1 LKTSRR
7 TNAVL
12 LTLLLACAADA
23 QTPSERARPA
33 PANTK
38 NQSPARTTNQS
49 HAPQAASPATK
60 EARDAKTRERRERQS
75 AAAALN
81 EAAASASNAEDSYKR
96 ALILALAADALW
108 FHDEQAARALF
119 ERAWDAAVAS
129 DKEETTA
136 FESAAGAIPVGGASK
151 DISDVPEEFNRLT
164 RARQEV
170 LAAASRHDSRLTE
183 RYIAELRESVKSLR
197 GEDAAREDDRRRYDV
212 RESLSEFDDEQ
223 TRLNLSRSLIEEGD
237 YGQASEVAAP
247 ELAGGVS
254 AALIRFLI
262 QFHER
267 APTEADSLYGRL
279 LARVAADP
287 RADAND
293 VLLLSSYVFTPSMLA
308 AVDAGG
314 SVNFGI
320 VNGESGGRPVNDA
333 PVAANVTRDFFNV
346 AARVLLRPRPAAR
359 QHGETVALFF
369 AITRLLPFFERG
381 APQLAPQ
388 LQARRQSLAA
398 ELDASSLD
406 SLSSAAGRESLTPA
420 NPTDPLAADLEYSK
434 RGPTSESRDAAR
446 QRIVMRAVKLKL
458 WERARAAASEMEDA
472 EARAGSSALI
482 AVSQVASVADAFGDD
497 EDGDERAARF
507 VQNADVPPLAR
518 ALGYAR
524 AALLASKRHRAARAG
539 ELLDMAQSFAEQT
552 DSGTEARLVAL
563 LVVATTAEEFD
574 PSRAWTAAPAI
585 VQAANEVRDAEPD
598 ELSGGFRLPQLDGA
612 EGVGLGEEL
621 ADFRL
626 DTFFASLAARDF
638 PRALKGARSLSDAT
652 TRSLVIIAASRAR
665 LAASVAHAPE
675 PERAR

>member
-1 LKTSRR
+1 MKTSRR

-12 LTLLLACAADA
+12 LTLLLACATDA

-38 NQSPARTTNQS
+38 NQSPATATNQS
-49 HAPQAASPATK
+49 HAPRAASPATK
-60 EARDAKTRERRERQS
+60 EARDAKARERRERQS
-75 AAAALN
+75 AAAAVN
-81 EAAASASNAEDSYKR
+81 EAAASASNVKDSYKR

-129 DKEETTA
+129 DKEEAAA
-136 FESAAGAIPVGGASK
+136 FESAVGAMPVGGAST
-151 DISDVPEEFNRLT
+151 DIPDVPEELNHVT

-183 RYIAELRESVKSLR
+183 RYIAELRESVKSR
-197 GEDAAREDDRRRYDV
+197 GEDASREDDRRRYDV
-212 RESLSEFDDEQ
+212 RESLSEFDDER
-223 TRLNLSRSLIEEGD
+223 TRLSLSRSLIEEGD

-262 QFHER
+262 QFRVR
-267 APTEADSLYGRL
+267 APTEADALYGRL

-287 RADAND
+287 RDGAND
-293 VLLLSSYVFTPSMLA
+293 VLLLSSYVFTPSLLA

-320 VNGESGGRPVNDA
+320 VNGESGVRPVNAA
-333 PVAANVTRDFFNV
+333 PLATNVTRDLFNV
-346 AARVLLRPRPAAR
+346 AARVLLRTRPAAA
-359 QHGETVALFF
+359 QHGETAALFF

-381 APQLAPQ
+381 APQFAPQ
-388 LQARRQSLAA
+388 LQARRQALAA
-398 ELDASSLD
+398 ELDASSRD

-420 NPTDPLAADLEYSK
+420 NPIDPLAADLEYSK
-434 RGPTSESRDAAR
+434 RGPTSEARDAAR
-446 QRIVMRAVKLKL
+446 QRVVKRAVKLKL

-472 EARAGSSALI
+472 EARSGSSALI
-482 AVSQVASVADAFGDD
+482 DVSQVASVADAFGDD

-524 AALLASKRHRAARAG
+524 AALLASKKNKAERAR
-539 ELLDMAQSFAEQT
+539 ELLDRAQSFAEQT
-552 DSGTEARLVAL
+552 DSGTQARLVAL

-585 VQAANEVRDAEPD
+585 VQAANEVRDAEQD
-598 ELSGGFRLPQLDGA
+598 ELSGGFRLPQLGGA

-638 PRALKGARSLSDAT
+638 PRALKGARSLSDAA

-665 LAASVAHAPE
+665 LAAGVAHAPE

>member
-12 LTLLLACAADA
+12 LTLLLACATDA

-33 PANTK
+33 SANTK
-38 NQSPARTTNQS
+38 NQSPATTNQS
-49 HAPQAASPATK
+49 HAPRAASPATK
-60 EARDAKTRERRERQS
+60 EARDAKARDRRERQS

-81 EAAASASNAEDSYKR
+81 EAAASASNAKDSYKR

-129 DKEETTA
+129 DKEEAAA
-136 FESAAGAIPVGGASK
+136 FESPVGAIPVGGAST
-151 DISDVPEEFNRLT
+151 DISDVHEELNRVT

-183 RYIAELRESVKSLR
+183 RYIAELRQSVKSRR

-212 RESLSEFDDEQ
+212 REFLSEFDDEQ

-237 YGQASEVAAP
+237 YSQASEVAAP
-247 ELAGGVS
+247 EVAGGVS

-262 QFHER
+262 QFRER
-267 APTEADSLYGRL
+267 APTEADALYGRL

-287 RADAND
+287 RAGAND
-293 VLLLSSYVFTPSMLA
+293 VLLLSSYIFTPSLLA

-320 VNGESGGRPVNDA
+320 VNGESGGHPVNAA

-346 AARVLLRPRPAAR
+346 AARVLLRPRPVAG
-359 QHGETVALFF
+359 QHGEAVALFF
-369 AITRLLPFFERG
+369 ATTRLLPFFERG
-381 APQLAPQ
+381 APQFAPQ
-388 LQARRQSLAA
+388 LQVRRQSLAA
-398 ELDASSLD
+398 ELDASSRD

-446 QRIVMRAVKLKL
+446 QRVVRRAVKLKL

-482 AVSQVASVADAFGDD
+482 AVSQVASVADAFDDD

-524 AALLASKRHRAARAG
+524 AAILASKRHGAAGAG
-539 ELLDMAQSFAEQT
+539 ELLDRAQSFAEQT

-574 PSRAWTAAPAI
+574 PARAWMAAPAI
-585 VQAANEVRDAEPD
+585 VQAANEVRDAEQD
-598 ELSGGFRLPQLDGA
+598 ELSGGFRLPQLGGA
-612 EGVGLGEEL
+612 EGNGLGEEL
-621 ADFRL
+621 TDFRL

-665 LAASVAHAPE
+665 LAAGVAPAPE

>member
-1 LKTSRR
+1 M
-7 TNAVL
+7 
-12 LTLLLACAADA
+12 
-23 QTPSERARPA
+23 
-33 PANTK
+33 
-38 NQSPARTTNQS
+38 
-49 HAPQAASPATK
+49 
-60 EARDAKTRERRERQS
+60 
-75 AAAALN
+75 N